1 VKQLANRYRLYGVVL
16 SGSRARGDYKPW
28 SGYDLLIIGAFEEP
42 YLERLAK
49 ILGALKDTSL
59 PVEPHPYTL
68 GEALDMLSKGNPH
81 IVSEGSCSLK
91 PLNSRRLS
99 NHTGTLSGG
108 DLREPPYR

>member
-1 VKQLANRYRLYGVVL
+1 VKQLANRYRLYGVVF

-28 SGYDLLIIGAFEEP
+28 SGYDLLVIGAFEEP

-81 IVSEGSCSLK
+81 IVSEGVVLFK
-91 PLNSRRLS
+91 TPEFEAL
-99 NHTGTLSGG
+99 
-108 DLREPPYR
+108 E